1 MLFTRPFPMEGSINL
16 WDLSD
21 MRSGQNC
28 LQYCLVI
35 FISPAASIAVYSF
48 NISQAFALHLCQYA
62 KGVSEVELLSLPTHH
77 CYHLVENGVGLQ
89 CQISITA
96 LVMVY
101 GMARVFLSYV
111 YVDVLYVV

>member
-1 MLFTRPFPMEGSINL
+1 
-16 WDLSD
+16 

-48 NISQAFALHLCQYA
+48 NISQAFAPHLCQYA

-77 CYHLVENGVGLQ
+77 CCHLVENGVGLQ
-89 CQISITA
+89 ESIQEITPIDA
-96 LVMVY
+96 GSHSFLLGPSQWKGVSIFGTLVI
-101 GMARVFLSYV
+101 
-111 YVDVLYVV
+111 